1 MNVVLKIVGYVF
13 LAIVAVIVA
22 GLIATAVI
30 GRESMLGLVFGPVEA
45 RAVDFATLRKTDR
58 PNQFL
63 ACPLD
68 VCAETPDMVAPVYEM
83 SATDL
88 RDRWLAMLAEQPR
101 VEQLGA
107 DETNLHYDFRQRT
120 ELMRFP
126 DTITVR
132 FIPLGD
138 MQSTLAVYSR
148 SHYGYSDWG
157 VNQQRV
163 TAWLDA
169 LR

>member
-1 MNVVLKIVGYVF
+1 MKVVLKIVGYVF
-13 LAIVAVIVA
+13 LAIVAVIVV
-22 GLIATAVI
+22 GLIATAFV
-30 GRESMLGLVFGPVEA
+30 GRDGMLNLVFGAVEE
-45 RAVDFATLRKTDR
+45 RQIDFATLQKTDK

-63 ACPLD
+63 VCPLD
-68 VCAETPDMVAPVYEM
+68 ICTETPDMVAPVYEM

-88 RDRWLAMLAEQPR
+88 RDKWLAMLAEQPR
-101 VEQLGA
+101 VEQISA
-107 DETNLHYDFRQRT
+107 DDENMHYDFRQLT

-138 MQSTLAVYSR
+138 TQSTLAVYSR

-157 VNQQRV
+157 VNQKRV
-163 TAWLDA
+163 MAWLDA
-169 LR
+169 LQ